1 MLSEL
6 CGELRN
12 WFEADIAS
20 GTFTINGGSIA
31 PPDGFLADG
40 QYFRIIGSVFNDGV
54 YRYPAD
60 TLTDEVFEG
69 TLVSMAIPP
78 EVIKL
83 NDEIDEYTAKYKDV
97 IDNPYISE
105 SFGGYT
111 YSKSSYGTT
120 NDSSWR
126 TIFKSRLNRWRKL

>member
-12 WFEADIAS
+12 WFESDMVS

-60 TLTDEVFEG
+60 TLRDEVFEG

-83 NDEIDEYTAKYKDV
+83 NDEIDEYTAKYRDV
-97 IDNPYISE
+97 IDNPYTSE

-111 YSKSSYGTT
+111 YSKSTNATG

-126 TIFKSRLNRWRKL
+126 AVFKSRLNRWRKL

>member
-12 WFEADIAS
+12 WFESDTAN
-20 GTFTINGGSIA
+20 GTFTIKNGSIE

-78 EVIKL
+78 EVLKL
-83 NDEIDEYTAKYKDV
+83 NDEIDEYTAKYRDV
-97 IDNPYISE
+97 VDNPYTSE

-126 TIFKSRLNRWRKL
+126 TVFKSRLNRWRKL